1 MCGIDDCF
9 YGWGSIFFGP
19 FIFLNSLSKIE
30 RRCIKLKAARLVAPQ
45 VFDFIELDEPTPV
58 DGQVK
63 IRIEA
68 TSVCGS
74 DIHGIYQGATPE
86 EDYPLAPGVPCH
98 EIAGTIVES
107 KTDELNVG
115 QRAIVLPTRGMG
127 GLSEYLVQTPD
138 RVLPV
143 PEWGG
148 IDEWVMCQHTG
159 TVLYSVKQM
168 GNVAGKRIAV
178 LGQGGIG
185 LSFSMLTEKMGAMQ
199 VIGIDPIE
207 TRREKALEIGATN
220 TIDPSKDDMYEALED
235 LTDGEGIDIVVDATG
250 DPEGFGQ
257 CLKIVKRWGTF
268 VSFSLTGSTGKVSE
282 FPHQEFMFKAA
293 TIIPTQV
300 AATSQPTKDIR
311 EIIALKERGW
321 IDPGL
326 LKSHNVDFSD
336 VQKAYDMYANQAE
349 GVIKVVMDLN
359 GGGKA

>member
-1 MCGIDDCF
+1 M
-9 YGWGSIFFGP
+9 
-19 FIFLNSLSKIE
+19 
-30 RRCIKLKAARLVAPQ
+30 KAARLVAPRT
-45 VFDFIELDEPTPV
+45 FDFVELDEPTLV
-58 DGQVK
+58 DGEVK

-74 DIHGIYQGATPE
+74 DIHGIYHAELPE
-86 EDYPLAPGVPCH
+86 ESFPLAPGVPCH

-107 KTDELNVG
+107 ETDALKEG

-143 PEWGG
+143 PDWGEL
-148 IDEWVMCQHTG
+148 DEWVMCQHTG

-185 LSFSMLTEKMGAMQ
+185 LSFSMLTEKMGAQQ
-199 VIGIDPIE
+199 VIGIDPVE
-207 TRREKALEIGATN
+207 ARREKALDIGATN
-220 TIDPSKDDMYEALED
+220 TVNPDKDDMYEAIEE
-235 LTDGEGIDIVVDATG
+235 LTNGEGIDIVVDATG
-250 DPEGFGQ
+250 DPAGFGQ

-268 VSFSLTGSTGKVSE
+268 VSFSLTGKGGKIAE

-300 AATSQPTKDIR
+300 AATSEPTKDIR
-311 EIIALKERGW
+311 EMIALKERGW
-321 IDPGL
+321 ADPGL
-326 LKSHNVDFSD
+326 LKSHNVGFED
-336 VQKAYDMYANQAE
+336 VQKAYDMYSDHSE
-349 GVIKVVMDLN
+349 GVIKIVMDMN
-359 GGGKA
+359 GAGA

>member
-1 MCGIDDCF
+1 MGVKFPAVRKKLCARRSFFERCCF
-9 YGWGSIFFGP
+9 
-19 FIFLNSLSKIE
+19 
-30 RRCIKLKAARLVAPQ
+30 KLKAARLVAPQ
-45 VFDFIELDEPTPV
+45 TFDFVELDEPTPV
-58 DGQVK
+58 DGEAK

-74 DIHGIYQGATPE
+74 DIHGIYHGATPE

-107 KTDELNVG
+107 KTDELVEG

-143 PEWGG
+143 PDWGG

-185 LSFSMLTEKMGAMQ
+185 LSFSMLTEKMGAQQ
-199 VIGIDPIE
+199 VIGIDPVE
-207 TRREKALEIGATN
+207 ARREKALEIGATN
-220 TIDPSKDDMYEALED
+220 TVDPAKDNMYEAIED
-235 LTDGEGIDIVVDATG
+235 LTGGEGIDIVVDATG

-268 VSFSLTGSTGKVSE
+268 VSFSLTGSKGKIAK

-311 EIIALKERGW
+311 EMIALKERGW
-321 IDPGL
+321 ADPGL
-326 LKSHNVDFSD
+326 LKSHNLGFED
-336 VQKAYDMYANQAE
+336 VQKAYDMYSDQSD
-349 GVIKVVMDLN
+349 GVIKVVMDVN
-359 GGGKA
+359 GGEA

>member
-1 MCGIDDCF
+1 M
-9 YGWGSIFFGP
+9 
-19 FIFLNSLSKIE
+19 
-30 RRCIKLKAARLVAPQ
+30 KAARLVAPQ
-45 VFDFIELDEPTPV
+45 TFDFVDLQEPIPKE
-58 DGQVK
+58 GQAK
-63 IRIEA
+63 IRVEA

-74 DIHGIYQGATPE
+74 DIHGIYHAELPE
-86 EDYPLAPGVPCH
+86 EEYPLQPGVPCH

-107 KTDELNVG
+107 KTDELKEG
-115 QRAIVLPTRGMG
+115 QRAVVLPTRGLG

-143 PEWGG
+143 PDWGP

-168 GNVAGKRIAV
+168 GNVAGKRVAV

-199 VIGIDPIE
+199 VIGIDPVE
-207 TRREKALEIGATN
+207 NRLEKALSVGATN
-220 TIDPSKDDMYEALED
+220 TVNPDKDDMYEAIEE
-235 LTDGEGIDIVVDATG
+235 LTGGEGIDIVVDASG

-268 VSFSLTGSTGKVSE
+268 VSFSLTGRDGKISE

-300 AATSQPTKDIR
+300 AATSEPTKDIR
-311 EIIALKERGW
+311 EMIALKERGW
-321 IDPGL
+321 ADPGQ
-326 LKSHNVDFSD
+326 LKSHNLDFSE
-336 VQKAYDMYANQAE
+336 VQKAYDMYANQE
-349 GVIKVVMDLN
+349 DGVIKVVMSVN
-359 GGGKA
+359 GGGK

>member
-1 MCGIDDCF
+1 
-9 YGWGSIFFGP
+9 
-19 FIFLNSLSKIE
+19 
-30 RRCIKLKAARLVAPQ
+30 LKAAQLVAPQ
-45 VFDFIELDEPTPV
+45 TFDFVELDDPTPK
-58 DGQVK
+58 DGEAK
-63 IRIEA
+63 IRVEA

-74 DIHGIYQGATPE
+74 DIHGIYHGGTPE

-107 KTDELNVG
+107 KTDELKEG
-115 QRAIVLPTRGMG
+115 QRAIVLPTRGLG

-143 PEWGG
+143 PDWGP

-168 GNVAGKRIAV
+168 GNVAGKRVAI

-199 VIGIDPIE
+199 VIGIDPVE
-207 TRREKALEIGATN
+207 ARREKALTVGATN
-220 TIDPSKDDMYEALED
+220 TVDPSKENMYEAIED
-235 LTDGEGIDIVVDATG
+235 LTGGEGIDIVVDATG
-250 DPEGFGQ
+250 DPEAFGQ
-257 CLKIVKRWGTF
+257 SLKIVKRWGMF
-268 VSFSLTGSTGKVSE
+268 VSFSLTGSTGKISE

-311 EIIALKERGW
+311 EMIALKERGW
-321 IDPGL
+321 ADPGV
-326 LKSHNVDFSD
+326 LKSHNLDFSE
-336 VQKAYDMYANQAE
+336 VQKAYDMYSNHDD
-349 GVIKVVMDLN
+349 GVIKVVMSLN
-359 GGGKA
+359 GGGKS